1 MSMGK
6 MDFESKAWA
15 PWLEDCI
22 KGLFD
27 ADVKCIGMV
36 AIMEDGVAQT
46 AYYHAGIDE
55 KAEMK
60 EHINSTLSEET
71 PGLSE
76 KYWRRQRMNRELILG
91 VVMSMIA
98 AGAGTAILQLYCM
111 TW

>member
-1 MSMGK
+1 MSVEK

-46 AYYHAGIDE
+46 AYYHARINE

-60 EHINSTLSEET
+60 EHINSDIFMDIIRGNA
-71 PGLSE
+71 GLI
-76 KYWRRQRMNRELILG
+76 REILE
-91 VVMSMIA
+91 
-98 AGAGTAILQLYCM
+98 GAEDE
-111 TW
+111 

>member
-60 EHINSTLSEET
+60 EHINSDIFMDIIRGNARTI
-71 PGLSE
+71 
-76 KYWRRQRMNRELILG
+76 REILE
-91 VVMSMIA
+91 A
-98 AGAGTAILQLYCM
+98 AEDE
-111 TW
+111 